1 MSHTN
6 FTHISLSNHKVSKN
20 TGAPPATPRS
30 DSEAEGGF
38 DSALD
43 QAKVAIEGTNN
54 ATKPAALSGKSLP
67 LAAKNTNQNA
77 SDTSANNGPQSDS
90 ADASDANAAATKEQK
105 PKEDKTEVSD
115 LTAALALLPPHI
127 ISMILGKRTVSTE
140 KPLDAAADNATDA
153 SKPNLSLAVDNTAQK
168 PAVDLTLAISVPTI
182 SAPTVSAST
191 VSTQV
196 ADQSA
201 INPNIGPQL
210 AISPLSTATDNPGT
224 LEGAEATS
232 VTPTSIS
239 ATNQAPQMKLTVD
252 NAEATEQVMA
262 GAAPIPSTVPST
274 ADAKSAETLIPT
286 NPTNL
291 TKPTT
296 PATEF
301 LGNNPLFHRD
311 ATRLMAIANANQPLK
326 ELSSDNEK
334 IDRKSSLEAALN
346 TNSPITVSRLSND
359 AINAINAKIAG
370 FVPNI
375 AAYNRPERFSIA
387 TTINTDQAPE
397 ISPLPSALSPL
408 SSAIDAAD
416 KNDLLLRNS
425 SLESTAN
432 TSTLTA
438 SASQSTANQVTT
450 IDLSSSTP
458 NHEQSM
464 SDAYFRRSEQ
474 YQQIA
479 NQMAEAVGQRLSA
492 QIARGAWSMT
502 IQLSPAHLGK
512 IDIQLHMRE
521 GKQLEA
527 DFTTTNKNA
536 RDLILQGMNKLKD
549 SLEESGISMGRM
561 NVGQDARG
569 SNQSN
574 ANSGEPQSQ
583 QQPTFRATKSN
594 RNNTS
599 ADDSTTITPS
609 PRKPDPSIGNLDVMV

>member
-43 QAKVAIEGTNN
+43 QAKVAIEGANN

-77 SDTSANNGPQSDS
+77 SDTSANNRPQSDS
-90 ADASDANAAATKEQK
+90 ADASDANAVATKEQK
-105 PKEDKTEVSD
+105 PKQDKTEVSD

-127 ISMILGKRTVSTE
+127 ISMILGKQTVSTE
-140 KPLDAAADNATDA
+140 KPIDAAADNATDA
-153 SKPNLSLAVDNTAQK
+153 SKPTLSLVVDNTAQK
-168 PAVDLTLAISVPTI
+168 PTVDLTLAISAPTT

-210 AISPLSTATDNPGT
+210 AISTLSSATDNPGT

-262 GAAPIPSTVPST
+262 GAAPMPSTVPSR

-311 ATRLMAIANANQPLK
+311 AARLMAIANANQPLK
-326 ELSSDNEK
+326 ELSSDKEK

-359 AINAINAKIAG
+359 TINAKIAG
-370 FVPNI
+370 FAPNI
-375 AAYNRPERFSIA
+375 AAFNRPERFSIA

-438 SASQSTANQVTT
+438 PASQSTANQVTT

>member
-43 QAKVAIEGTNN
+43 QAKVAIEGANN

-77 SDTSANNGPQSDS
+77 SDTSANNRPQSDS
-90 ADASDANAAATKEQK
+90 ADASDANAVATKEQK
-105 PKEDKTEVSD
+105 PKQDKTEVSD

-127 ISMILGKRTVSTE
+127 ISMILGKQTVSTE
-140 KPLDAAADNATDA
+140 KPIDAAADNATDA
-153 SKPNLSLAVDNTAQK
+153 SKPTLSLVVDNTAQK
-168 PAVDLTLAISVPTI
+168 PTVDLTLAISAPTT

-210 AISPLSTATDNPGT
+210 AISTLSSATDNPGT

-262 GAAPIPSTVPST
+262 GAAPMPSTVPSR

-311 ATRLMAIANANQPLK
+311 AARLMAIANANQPLK
-326 ELSSDNEK
+326 ELSSDKEK

-359 AINAINAKIAG
+359 AINAKIAG
-370 FVPNI
+370 FAPNI
-375 AAYNRPERFSIA
+375 AAFNRPERFSIA

-438 SASQSTANQVTT
+438 PASQSTANQVTT

>member
-43 QAKVAIEGTNN
+43 QAKVAIEGANN

-77 SDTSANNGPQSDS
+77 SDTSANNRPQSDS
-90 ADASDANAAATKEQK
+90 ADASDANAVATKEQK
-105 PKEDKTEVSD
+105 PKQDKTEVSD

-127 ISMILGKRTVSTE
+127 ISMILGKQTVSTE
-140 KPLDAAADNATDA
+140 KPIDAAADNATDA
-153 SKPNLSLAVDNTAQK
+153 SKPTLSLVVDNTAQK
-168 PAVDLTLAISVPTI
+168 PTVDLTLAISAPTT

-210 AISPLSTATDNPGT
+210 AISTLSSATDNLGT

-262 GAAPIPSTVPST
+262 GAAPMPSTVPSR

-311 ATRLMAIANANQPLK
+311 AARLMAIANANQPLK
-326 ELSSDNEK
+326 ELSSDKEK

-359 AINAINAKIAG
+359 TINAKIAG
-370 FVPNI
+370 FAPNI
-375 AAYNRPERFSIA
+375 AAFNRPERFSIA

-438 SASQSTANQVTT
+438 PASQSTANQVTT

>member
-43 QAKVAIEGTNN
+43 QAKVAIEGANN

-77 SDTSANNGPQSDS
+77 SDTSANNRPQSDS
-90 ADASDANAAATKEQK
+90 ADASDANAVATKEQK
-105 PKEDKTEVSD
+105 PKQDKTEVSD

-127 ISMILGKRTVSTE
+127 ISMILGKQTVSTE
-140 KPLDAAADNATDA
+140 KPIDAAADNATDA
-153 SKPNLSLAVDNTAQK
+153 SKPTLSLVVDNTAQK
-168 PAVDLTLAISVPTI
+168 PTVDLTLAISAPTT

-191 VSTQV
+191 VSIQV

-210 AISPLSTATDNPGT
+210 AISTLSSATDNPGT

-262 GAAPIPSTVPST
+262 GAAPMPSTVPSR

-311 ATRLMAIANANQPLK
+311 AARLMAIANANQPLK
-326 ELSSDNEK
+326 ELSSDKEK

-359 AINAINAKIAG
+359 AINAKIAG
-370 FVPNI
+370 FAPNI
-375 AAYNRPERFSIA
+375 AAFNRPERFSIA

-438 SASQSTANQVTT
+438 PASQSTANQVTT

>member
-67 LAAKNTNQNA
+67 LAAKNTNPNA
-77 SDTSANNGPQSDS
+77 SDTSANNRPQSDS
-90 ADASDANAAATKEQK
+90 ADASEANAAATKEQK
-105 PKEDKTEVSD
+105 PKQDKTEVSD
-115 LTAALALLPPHI
+115 LTAALALLPPHM
-127 ISMILGKRTVSTE
+127 ISMILGKQTVSTE
-140 KPLDAAADNATDA
+140 KHIDAAADNATDA
-153 SKPNLSLAVDNTAQK
+153 SKPTLSLVVDNTAQK
-168 PAVDLTLAISVPTI
+168 PTVDLTLAISAPTI
-182 SAPTVSAST
+182 SAPAVSAPT

-210 AISPLSTATDNPGT
+210 AINTLSTATENPVT
-224 LEGAEATS
+224 LEGT
-232 VTPTSIS
+232 
-239 ATNQAPQMKLTVD
+239 
-252 NAEATEQVMA
+252 EATEQVMA
-262 GAAPIPSTVPST
+262 GAAPMPSTVPST
-274 ADAKSAETLIPT
+274 ADAKSAATLIPT
-286 NPTNL
+286 NP

-311 ATRLMAIANANQPLK
+311 AARSMAIANVNQPLK
-326 ELSSDNEK
+326 ELSSDKEK
-334 IDRKSSLEAALN
+334 VDRKSSLEAALN
-346 TNSPITVSRLSND
+346 TNSPITVSRLNND
-359 AINAINAKIAG
+359 AINAKIAG

-375 AAYNRPERFSIA
+375 AAFNRPERFSIA

-397 ISPLPSALSPL
+397 IRPLPSALSPL

-425 SLESTAN
+425 NLESIAN
-432 TSTLTA
+432 TSTLTTPT
-438 SASQSTANQVTT
+438 SQSTANQVTT

-574 ANSGEPQSQ
+574 ANSGEPQTQ

>member
-43 QAKVAIEGTNN
+43 QAKVAIEGANN

-77 SDTSANNGPQSDS
+77 SDTSANNRPQSDS
-90 ADASDANAAATKEQK
+90 ADASDANAVATKEQK
-105 PKEDKTEVSD
+105 PKQDKTEVSD

-127 ISMILGKRTVSTE
+127 ISMILGKQTVSTE
-140 KPLDAAADNATDA
+140 KPIDAAADNATDA
-153 SKPNLSLAVDNTAQK
+153 SKLTLSLVVDNTAQK
-168 PAVDLTLAISVPTI
+168 PTVDLTLAISAPTT

-210 AISPLSTATDNPGT
+210 AISTLSSATDNPGT

-239 ATNQAPQMKLTVD
+239 TTNQAPQMKLTVD

-262 GAAPIPSTVPST
+262 GAAPMPSTVPST

-311 ATRLMAIANANQPLK
+311 AARLMAIANANQPLK
-326 ELSSDNEK
+326 ELSSDKEK

-359 AINAINAKIAG
+359 AINAKIAG
-370 FVPNI
+370 FAPNI
-375 AAYNRPERFSIA
+375 AAFNRPERFSIA
-387 TTINTDQAPE
+387 TTINTHQAPE

-438 SASQSTANQVTT
+438 PASQSTANQVTT

>member
-6 FTHISLSNHKVSKN
+6 FTHIILSNHKVSKN

-43 QAKVAIEGTNN
+43 QAKVAIEGANN

-77 SDTSANNGPQSDS
+77 SDTSANNRPQSDS
-90 ADASDANAAATKEQK
+90 ADASDANAVATKEQK
-105 PKEDKTEVSD
+105 PKQDKTEVSD

-127 ISMILGKRTVSTE
+127 ISMILGKQTVSTE
-140 KPLDAAADNATDA
+140 KPIDAAADNATDA
-153 SKPNLSLAVDNTAQK
+153 SKPTLSLVVDNTAQK
-168 PAVDLTLAISVPTI
+168 PTVDLTLAISAPTT

-191 VSTQV
+191 VSIQV

-210 AISPLSTATDNPGT
+210 AISTLSSATDNPGT

-262 GAAPIPSTVPST
+262 GAAPMPSTVPSR

-311 ATRLMAIANANQPLK
+311 AARLMAIANANQPLK
-326 ELSSDNEK
+326 ELSSDKEK

-359 AINAINAKIAG
+359 AINAKIAG
-370 FVPNI
+370 FAPNI
-375 AAYNRPERFSIA
+375 AAFNRPERFSIA

-438 SASQSTANQVTT
+438 PASQSTANQVTT

>member
-1 MSHTN
+1 
-6 FTHISLSNHKVSKN
+6 V
-20 TGAPPATPRS
+20 
-30 DSEAEGGF
+30 
-38 DSALD
+38 
-43 QAKVAIEGTNN
+43 V
-54 ATKPAALSGKSLP
+54 
-67 LAAKNTNQNA
+67 
-77 SDTSANNGPQSDS
+77 
-90 ADASDANAAATKEQK
+90 
-105 PKEDKTEVSD
+105 DK
-115 LTAALALLPPHI
+115 
-127 ISMILGKRTVSTE
+127 
-140 KPLDAAADNATDA
+140 
-153 SKPNLSLAVDNTAQK
+153 TAQK
-168 PAVDLTLAISVPTI
+168 PAVDLTLAISAPTT
-182 SAPTVSAST
+182 SAPTDSAST

-210 AISPLSTATDNPGT
+210 AISTLSSATDNPGT

-262 GAAPIPSTVPST
+262 GAAPMPSTVPSR

-286 NPTNL
+286 NPTNPTNI

-311 ATRLMAIANANQPLK
+311 AARLMAIANANQPLK
-326 ELSSDNEK
+326 ELSSDKEK

-359 AINAINAKIAG
+359 AINAKIAG
-370 FVPNI
+370 FAPNI
-375 AAYNRPERFSIA
+375 VAFNRPERFSIA

-438 SASQSTANQVTT
+438 PASQSTANQVTT

>member
-6 FTHISLSNHKVSKN
+6 FTHISLSNHKISKN

-67 LAAKNTNQNA
+67 LAAKNTNPNA
-77 SDTSANNGPQSDS
+77 NDTSANNRPQSDS
-90 ADASDANAAATKEQK
+90 ADASEANAAATKEQK
-105 PKEDKTEVSD
+105 PKQDKTEVSD
-115 LTAALALLPPHI
+115 LTAALALLPPHM
-127 ISMILGKRTVSTE
+127 ISMILGKQTVSTE
-140 KPLDAAADNATDA
+140 KHIDAAADNATDA
-153 SKPNLSLAVDNTAQK
+153 SKPTLSLVVDNTAQK
-168 PAVDLTLAISVPTI
+168 PTVDLTLAISAPTI
-182 SAPTVSAST
+182 SAPAVSAST

-210 AISPLSTATDNPGT
+210 AINTLSTATENPVT
-224 LEGAEATS
+224 LEGTEATS
-232 VTPTSIS
+232 ATPTGIS
-239 ATNQAPQMKLTVD
+239 ATNQAPQMRLTVD

-262 GAAPIPSTVPST
+262 GAAPMPSTVPST
-274 ADAKSAETLIPT
+274 ADAKSAATLIPT
-286 NPTNL
+286 NP

-311 ATRLMAIANANQPLK
+311 AARSMAIANVNQPLK
-326 ELSSDNEK
+326 ELSSDKEK
-334 IDRKSSLEAALN
+334 VDRKSSLEAALN
-346 TNSPITVSRLSND
+346 TNSPITVSRLNND
-359 AINAINAKIAG
+359 AINAKIAG

-375 AAYNRPERFSIA
+375 AAFNRPERFSIA

-397 ISPLPSALSPL
+397 IRPLPSALSPL

-425 SLESTAN
+425 NLESTAN
-432 TSTLTA
+432 TSTLTTPT
-438 SASQSTANQVTT
+438 SQSTANQVTT

-574 ANSGEPQSQ
+574 ANSGEPQTQ